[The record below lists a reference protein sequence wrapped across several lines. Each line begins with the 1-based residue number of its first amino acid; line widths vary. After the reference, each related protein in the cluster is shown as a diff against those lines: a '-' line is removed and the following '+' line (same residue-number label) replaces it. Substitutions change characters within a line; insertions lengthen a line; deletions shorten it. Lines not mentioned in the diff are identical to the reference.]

1 MAPPHRN
8 IHYELNMSY
17 KKEKMELLRYLRK
30 EKEDL
35 LTFVSN
41 QIQETND
48 SSKKSDNS
56 DNKNKLFSKINNTF
70 DFYSKMI

>member
-1 MAPPHRN
+1 
-8 IHYELNMSY
+8 
-17 KKEKMELLRYLRK
+17 MELLRYLRK

>member
-1 MAPPHRN
+1 
-8 IHYELNMSY
+8 MSY